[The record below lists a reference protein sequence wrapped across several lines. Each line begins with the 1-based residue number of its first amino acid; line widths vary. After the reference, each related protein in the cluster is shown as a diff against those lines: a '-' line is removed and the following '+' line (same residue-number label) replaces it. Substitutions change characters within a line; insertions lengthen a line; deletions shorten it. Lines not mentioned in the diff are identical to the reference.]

1 MHSPLGWTHEHPVR
15 TAAILL
21 AVTLL
26 VGFVDGWRRM
36 RRVRAQ
42 AAQSVH
48 PDAQPT
54 DSRDRTPAAILV
66 AAMAAAGCTAYSG
79 DTSWRF
85 AEDHLGMHS
94 FRERIFLFGAA
105 ELALLAC
112 ALMAQRNLRT
122 RATPGAPGILVWVIT
137 MVQVIPAYT
146 ETTDIW
152 GGTVRAFVGPVLAA
166 VLCHLALGL
175 DLWHAKPGALSASLP
190 AVILRELRERLL
202 SRLGLAVRG
211 RDAEQIS
218 RDRATAAAVR
228 LAARLEH
235 TRRFAGFTR
244 RRLAAAVARAQVG
257 QDPEQRQQLLA
268 QLAARRTADELATM
282 PVTSPWAQPGPARPA
297 TVRALAHQAL
307 TRMQPIDAVRTVA
320 AAHPHASLGE
330 VASLCTAAGVV
341 VSEAQ
346 VRIALGL
353 GNPPAPDPGDA
364 RETLLLDLAPMPDPH
379 PAVVA
384 AAVAAPS
391 RAAAV
396 HARIPATTT
405 VEDAQPDALAAE
417 TGAQP
422 DADAPDPDADAPDPD
437 ADACP
442 ANEDAVDETDE
453 LLEEALRLD
462 DAIRAGGGRNA
473 SRGATLRI
481 LQRELRIGQARAQRL
496 QRLITKAKEQQ

>member
-1 MHSPLGWTHEHPVR
+1 MYGPLGWTQEHPMR
-15 TAAILL
+15 TAAGLL
-21 AVTLL
+21 ALALL
-26 VGFVDGWRRM
+26 AALVHLARRRA
-36 RRVRAQ
+36 RRLRTPDA
-42 AAQSVH
+42 H
-48 PDAQPT
+48 PAHSDAQPT
-54 DSRDRTPAAILV
+54 TTRERTPTAVVV
-66 AAMAAAGCTAYSG
+66 AAMAAAACTAYSG

-94 FRERIFLFGAA
+94 VRERAFLFFAA
-105 ELALLAC
+105 ELALFAC

-146 ETTDIW
+146 ETEDIW

-218 RDRATAAAVR
+218 RDRATATAVR

-235 TRRFAGFTR
+235 TKRFAGFTR

-257 QDPEQRQQLLA
+257 QDPAQRQQLLA
-268 QLAARRTADELATM
+268 QLAARRTAGELATM
-282 PVTSPWAQPGPARPA
+282 EVTSPWVQSGPVRPA
-297 TVRALAHQAL
+297 TMRALAHQAL

-320 AAHPHASLGE
+320 AAHPHATPGE
-330 VASLCTAAGVV
+330 IASLCTAAGVV

-353 GNPPAPDPGDA
+353 GNPPAPVPADA
-364 RETLLLDLAPMPDPH
+364 GERLVLDLAPMPEPH

-384 AAVAAPS
+384 AAVAAPR

-396 HARIPATTT
+396 HARIPADMGPADA
-405 VEDAQPDALAAE
+405 VGAPEDAH
-417 TGAQP
+417 P
-422 DADAPDPDADAPDPD
+422 DADAAVSDAQPGP
-437 ADACP
+437 DACP
-442 ANEDAVDETDE
+442 PDEDDQEETDD
-453 LLEEALRLD
+453 LLDEARRLD
-462 DAIRAGGGRNA
+462 DAIRAGGGRGA

-496 QRLITKAKEQQ
+496 QRLLKTDGEQR